1 MARWLHLDAGIGW
14 RALDCLGASATRC
27 LILVGLSAGIAAC
40 ASVPDVN
47 QIIDQPSLA
56 APRLEIIGA
65 HGPLTA
71 RQSKALFSKMGA
83 DEHNIDALQRHL
95 VIEQAVAESPL
106 VAGNQTHVL
115 RDGAATF
122 RAVFSAIR
130 GAKNHINL
138 EYFIFEDIESDGQSL
153 GELLIEKQRA
163 GVTVNIIYDSF
174 GSNAT
179 PIELFDRLKAAGIN
193 LVQFNPVN
201 PLIAGFRYSPND
213 RDHRKILIVDGAM
226 AIVGGVNLSA
236 AYQSSSV
243 GKSSAPEGNFA
254 GQWRDTDLQISGP
267 VVAQLQKLFLD
278 HWATQKGPQLDA
290 TNFFPVVSP
299 KGAEVMRV
307 IGSTPDNEIP
317 RYYVTL
323 LSAIRNAEKS
333 VWLIA
338 AYFVPTHQEKEDLID
353 AARRGIDVR
362 ILVPDKSD
370 SESSIA
376 VQHSHYSDLLE
387 AGVKIYESHNEVLH
401 SKTVVIDGVWSVI
414 GSSNFDHR
422 SVIFNDEVDA
432 VILGKDTARELGDMF
447 ESDLE
452 KATQIDLATWEER
465 PLSQKLNEMLSRI
478 WQSML

>member
-1 MARWLHLDAGIGW
+1 MTRGFVLF
-14 RALDCLGASATRC
+14 ALCAAIS
-27 LILVGLSAGIAAC
+27 AC

-47 QIIDQPSLA
+47 GVIDQPSASA
-56 APRLEIIGA
+56 ASPEIIGA

-71 RQSKALFSKMGA
+71 KQSKALFARMGP
-83 DEHNIDALQRHL
+83 DEHDTDALQRHL
-95 VIEQAVAESPL
+95 LIEQAVAESPL
-106 VAGNQTHVL
+106 VAGNHTHVL
-115 RDGAATF
+115 RDGVETF

-130 GAKNHINL
+130 AAKDHVNL

-153 GELLIEKQRA
+153 GDLLIEKQRA
-163 GVTVNIIYDSF
+163 GVLVNIIYDSF
-174 GSNAT
+174 GSSST
-179 PIELFDRLKAAGIN
+179 PSDFFNRLKEAGVT

-201 PLIAGFRYSPND
+201 PLSAGISYAPND
-213 RDHRKILIVDGAM
+213 RDHRKILVVDGAT

-236 AYQSSSV
+236 AYQSSAL
-243 GKSSAPEGNFA
+243 GKSSAPEGNFV
-254 GQWRDTDLQISGP
+254 GKWRDTDLEITGP

-278 HWATQKGPQLDA
+278 HWAAQKGPELRA
-290 TNFFPVVSP
+290 ANFFPMVPP
-299 KGAEVMRV
+299 KGTEVVRI

-338 AYFVPTHQEKEDLID
+338 AYFVPTDQEKEDLIS

-362 ILVPDKSD
+362 ILVPDQSD

-376 VQHSHYSDLLE
+376 VQHSQYSALLK

-401 SKTVVIDGVWSVI
+401 SKTVVVDGVWSVI

-432 VILGKDTARELGDMF
+432 VVLGADTAQELGDMF
-447 ESDLE
+447 EDDLR
-452 KATQIDLATWEER
+452 KAAEVELATWKKR
-465 PLSQKLNEMLSRI
+465 PFSQKINEMLSRL

>member
-1 MARWLHLDAGIGW
+1 MTRGFVLFALCAGIG
-14 RALDCLGASATRC
+14 
-27 LILVGLSAGIAAC
+27 AC

-47 QIIDQPSLA
+47 DIIDQSSDATTRPQ
-56 APRLEIIGA
+56 IIGA

-71 RQSKALFSKMGA
+71 KQSKALFDRMGA
-83 DEHNIDALQRHL
+83 DDHNTDALQRHL

-106 VAGNQTHVL
+106 VAGNHTHVL
-115 RDGAATF
+115 RDGVETF

-130 GAKNHINL
+130 AAKDHVNL

-153 GELLIEKQRA
+153 GDLLIEKQHD
-163 GVTVNIIYDSF
+163 GVAVNIIYDSF
-174 GSNAT
+174 GSSST
-179 PIELFDRLKAAGIN
+179 PSDFFDRLKEAGVT

-201 PLIAGFRYSPND
+201 PLSAGISYSPND
-213 RDHRKILIVDGAM
+213 RDHRKILIVDGAT

-236 AYQSSSV
+236 AYQSSAL
-243 GKSSAPEGNFA
+243 GKSSAPEGNFV
-254 GQWRDTDLQISGP
+254 GKWRDTDLEITGP
-267 VVAQLQKLFLD
+267 VVAQLQKIFLD
-278 HWATQKGPQLDA
+278 HWATQKGPQLRA
-290 TNFFPVVSP
+290 ANFFPAVPAKGTEVV
-299 KGAEVMRV
+299 RI
-307 IGSTPDNEIP
+307 IGSTPDKEIP

-333 VWLIA
+333 IWLIA
-338 AYFVPTHQEKEDLID
+338 AYFVPTEQEEEDLKD

-362 ILVPDKSD
+362 ILVPDQSD

-376 VQHSHYSDLLE
+376 VQHSHYAGLLK
-387 AGVKIYESHNEVLH
+387 AGVKVYESHNEVLH

-432 VILGKDTARELGDMF
+432 VVLGADTARELGSMF
-447 ESDLE
+447 ENDLE
-452 KATQIDLATWEER
+452 KATQLDLATWDKR